1 MPPPQVNPW
10 LVFGIVQ
17 LELPGTGIELADIW
31 AASVASATKGPHGLN
46 LTVLLGGVPEA
57 DQQFDIEGTGRPGA
71 PRIVGC
77 RHLKPPPSQCKLQP
91 TLRVLSEFEGI
102 MALQIKLAVWQAGAI
117 FSLGRHPSLS
127 AANCGA
133 SRNATSI

>member
-1 MPPPQVNPW
+1 MPPPQVSPW

-91 TLRVLSEFEGI
+91 TGVPARAQGDRENPILRFLPCQHF
-102 MALQIKLAVWQAGAI
+102 
-117 FSLGRHPSLS
+117 
-127 AANCGA
+127 
-133 SRNATSI
+133 